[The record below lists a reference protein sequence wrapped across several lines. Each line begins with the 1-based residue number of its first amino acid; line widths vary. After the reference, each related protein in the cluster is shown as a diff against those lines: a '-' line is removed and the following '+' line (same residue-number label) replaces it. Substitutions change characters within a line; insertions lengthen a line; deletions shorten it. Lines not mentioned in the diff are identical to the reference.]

1 MPNQPEPA
9 AAPSPAQPA
18 SPAQPV
24 GPAQPEGCAPPEGLT
39 QPRGLTQPGGPAGPA
54 EVHRRLVELY
64 PELLATGQFDAGLA
78 LIDPDV
84 IDHRGGT
91 QGDHRGRAA
100 WRQKWERMAA
110 GGYGVTDTSV
120 TIEQNVA
127 AGDTSVNR
135 YTSRGTDA
143 ATGRRYAVTSMDMV
157 RVRDGRVIEH
167 WAVMDATAIRHQLS
181 AAPDAAPAS

>member
-9 AAPSPAQPA
+9 AVPRPARPGPSAPAKVPA
-18 SPAQPV
+18 
-24 GPAQPEGCAPPEGLT
+24 
-39 QPRGLTQPGGPAGPA
+39 PA

-64 PELLATGQFDAGLA
+64 PELMATGQLDAGLA

-84 IDHRGGT
+84 IDHRGGS

-100 WRQKWERMAA
+100 WRQKWERLAA
-110 GGYGVTDTSV
+110 GGSGATEMSV
-120 TIEQNVA
+120 TVEQNVA

-167 WAVMDATAIRHQLS
+167 WAVMDATAIRHQLATVS
-181 AAPDAAPAS
+181 PADEHLRAPVGPVGDQVG

>member
-1 MPNQPEPA
+1 MPSQPEPP
-9 AAPSPAQPA
+9 AAPSPAQPG
-18 SPAQPV
+18 SPARPDS
-24 GPAQPEGCAPPEGLT
+24 
-39 QPRGLTQPGGPAGPA
+39 PA
-54 EVHRRLVELY
+54 EVHRRLVDLY
-64 PELLATGQFDAGLA
+64 PELVATGQLDAGLA

-100 WRQKWERMAA
+100 WRQKWERLAA
-110 GGYGVTDTSV
+110 GSNGYTGLSV

-181 AAPDAAPAS
+181 AAPGPAPASG

>member
-1 MPNQPEPA
+1 MPSQPEPA
-9 AAPSPAQPA
+9 AAPSPARPD
-18 SPAQPV
+18 S
-24 GPAQPEGCAPPEGLT
+24 
-39 QPRGLTQPGGPAGPA
+39 PA

-64 PELLATGQFDAGLA
+64 PELMATGHLDAGLA

-84 IDHRGGT
+84 VDHRGGT

-100 WRQKWERMAA
+100 WQQKWERLAA
-110 GGYGVTDTSV
+110 GGNVVTDMSV
-120 TIEQNVA
+120 TVEQNVA

-135 YTSRGTDA
+135 YTSRGTDP

-167 WAVMDATAIRHQLS
+167 WAVMDATAIRHQL
-181 AAPDAAPAS
+181 AAAGPADEHLRAPVGPVGDQVD

>member
-1 MPNQPEPA
+1 MPDQAKPA
-9 AAPSPAQPA
+9 AAAQPA
-18 SPAQPV
+18 RPADAARTV
-24 GPAQPEGCAPPEGLT
+24 DPAC
-39 QPRGLTQPGGPAGPA
+39 PARPA
-54 EVHRRLVELY
+54 DVHRRLVELY
-64 PELLATGQFDAGLA
+64 PELIATGQLDAGLA

-91 QGDHRGRAA
+91 DGDHRGRAA

-135 YTSRGTDA
+135 YTSRGTDPV
-143 ATGRRYAVTSMDMV
+143 TGRRYAVTSMDMV

-167 WAVMDATAIRHQLS
+167 YGARRSGVMPSGMSRGSSQPQRGSPGGRSKRVT
-181 AAPDAAPAS
+181 

>member
-9 AAPSPAQPA
+9 AAPSPAP
-18 SPAQPV
+18 
-24 GPAQPEGCAPPEGLT
+24 
-39 QPRGLTQPGGPAGPA
+39 PAGAA

-64 PELLATGQFDAGLA
+64 PELLATGQLDAGLA

-100 WRQKWERMAA
+100 WRQKWEGLAA
-110 GGYGVTDTSV
+110 GGNGHTGLSV

-181 AAPDAAPAS
+181 AAPNPPPAS

>member
-1 MPNQPEPA
+1 MPSQPEPA
-9 AAPSPAQPA
+9 AAPSPARPA
-18 SPAQPV
+18 APA
-24 GPAQPEGCAPPEGLT
+24 PAAPA
-39 QPRGLTQPGGPAGPA
+39 PAPAPA

-64 PELLATGQFDAGLA
+64 PELIATGRLDAGLA

-100 WRQKWERMAA
+100 WRQKWERLAS
-110 GGYGVTDTSV
+110 GGSGVTGLSV

-167 WAVMDATAIRHQLS
+167 WAVMDATAVRHQLS
-181 AAPDAAPAS
+181 AGPEPAPAGG

>member
-1 MPNQPEPA
+1 MPDQAKPA
-9 AAPSPAQPA
+9 AAPQPA
-18 SPAQPV
+18 RPADAARTV
-24 GPAQPEGCAPPEGLT
+24 DPAC
-39 QPRGLTQPGGPAGPA
+39 PARPA
-54 EVHRRLVELY
+54 DVHRRLVELY
-64 PELLATGQFDAGLA
+64 PELIATGQLDAGLA

-91 QGDHRGRAA
+91 DGDHRGRAA

-135 YTSRGTDA
+135 YTSRGTDPV
-143 ATGRRYAVTSMDMV
+143 TGRRYAVTSMDMV

-167 WAVMDATAIRHQLS
+167 WAVMDSAAIRHQLS
-181 AAPDAAPAS
+181 AAPEPASAG

>member
-9 AAPSPAQPA
+9 TAPSPAAQAAGAVQPEA
-18 SPAQPV
+18 RAQPS
-24 GPAQPEGCAPPEGLT
+24 GLT
-39 QPRGLTQPGGPAGPA
+39 QPDGPGSPA

-64 PELLATGQFDAGLA
+64 PELIATGQLDAGLA

-100 WRQKWERMAA
+100 WRQKWEGLAA
-110 GGYGVTDTSV
+110 GGNGYTGLSV
-120 TIEQNVA
+120 TVEQNVA

-167 WAVMDATAIRHQLS
+167 WAVMDATALRHQLS
-181 AAPDAAPAS
+181 AAPNPATAT

>member
-1 MPNQPEPA
+1 MPDQAKPA
-9 AAPSPAQPA
+9 AAAQPA
-18 SPAQPV
+18 RPADAARTV
-24 GPAQPEGCAPPEGLT
+24 DPAC
-39 QPRGLTQPGGPAGPA
+39 PARPA
-54 EVHRRLVELY
+54 DVHRRLVELY
-64 PELLATGQFDAGLA
+64 PELIATGQLDAGLA

-91 QGDHRGRAA
+91 DGDHRGRAA

-135 YTSRGTDA
+135 YTSRGTDPV
-143 ATGRRYAVTSMDMV
+143 TGRRYAVTSMDMV

-167 WAVMDATAIRHQLS
+167 WAVMDSAAIRHQLS
-181 AAPDAAPAS
+181 AAPEPASAG